1 MPGIL
6 ASGYRKTSLAR
17 IIMKPGTGNIRIN
30 GKSMD
35 DYFPSQ
41 LLHIRLL
48 EPFKTVN
55 REQQFDLSV
64 RVMGGGLSSQADA
77 LRHAIAKALSEF
89 DPALKQALRD
99 KGFLT
104 RDARIK
110 ERVKAGLRGARK
122 ARQYRKR

>member
-6 ASGYRKTSLAR
+6 STGYRKTSLAR
-17 IIMKPGTGNIRIN
+17 IIIKPGTGKLRIN
-30 GKSMD
+30 GKAAE
-35 DYFPSQ
+35 DYFPS
-41 LLHIRLL
+41 RLTHMRFL
-48 EPFKTVN
+48 EPFVTVN
-55 REQQFDLSV
+55 RKDQYDITAKIT
-64 RVMGGGLSSQADA
+64 GGGISSQADA

-89 DPALKQALRD
+89 DPSFKQLLRD
-99 KGFLT
+99 KGFIT

>member
-6 ASGYRKTSLAR
+6 STGYRKTSIAR
-17 IIMKPGTGNIRIN
+17 IILKPGSGKIRVN
-30 GKSMD
+30 GKD
-35 DYFPSQ
+35 LEQYFPS
-41 LLHIRLL
+41 LLLQKRFL
-48 EPFKTVN
+48 EAFETTKKQN
-55 REQQFDLSV
+55 QFDVTAHIS
-64 RVMGGGLSSQADA
+64 GGGISSQSDA
-77 LRHAIAKALSEF
+77 LRHAISKALSEF
-89 DPALKQALRD
+89 DSTCKQALRD